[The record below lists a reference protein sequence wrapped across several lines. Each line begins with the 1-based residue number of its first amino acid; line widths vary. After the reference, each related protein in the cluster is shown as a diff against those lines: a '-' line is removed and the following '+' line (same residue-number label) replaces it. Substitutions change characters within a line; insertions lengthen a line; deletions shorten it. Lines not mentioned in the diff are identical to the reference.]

1 MKNRIISLLH
11 RITPKKRRPTV
22 GFLGLGKTNLAILNT
37 LISSDI
43 EADVRIRHRDRK
55 ALVGWESCPSVTLF
69 HTDEELIGIDEDVLF
84 ASPSVRRENLITDSG
99 TLVTSDTDIFFEQA
113 RDNLFLISGS
123 SGKSTVTTLV
133 SKMLSMYYP
142 RLFTGGNLGTPI
154 AECVLDNTDAVA
166 LELSSFN
173 LQYITPASHR
183 AIITNITPNHLDWH
197 KDFTE
202 YAMAKKNLLFR
213 CDEPIINV
221 DTPEC
226 ARIAKNFP
234 LFAVCSSSLTHA
246 EIVKLYRTEHT
257 VTVDDGIFVD
267 GDKLLRLE
275 DISQGQGH
283 NLANLAGA
291 IAMTLEVADASCVLD
306 VARGFHGLEHRC
318 EHFLTCGGVDFIN
331 SSIDTTPERTRAT
344 LEGLGK
350 KVNILL
356 GGRGKGLPLNP
367 LCKPLSRYAK
377 KIAIYGE
384 MGTELTE
391 LIENNAE
398 LQKIEHSRFSRFCD
412 ALDYLTEG
420 LEGGDTVILSPAAT
434 SYGEFSSYVE
444 RGELFKE
451 IIRQKCE
458 KI

>member
-1 MKNRIISLLH
+1 M
-11 RITPKKRRPTV
+11 KKRILSLVDQIRTERGKV
-22 GFLGLGKTNLAILNT
+22 RVCLLGYGVTNRAIL
-37 LISSDI
+37 DI
-43 EADVRIRHRDRK
+43 LKDETSVELSVLHKQRIGLPDGIAQAIVGSADRLDYDI
-55 ALVGWESCPSVTLF
+55 
-69 HTDEELIGIDEDVLF
+69 IF
-84 ASPSVRRENLITDSG
+84 ASPSVRRESLVTGERTLI
-99 TLVTSDTDIFFEQA
+99 TSDTDLFFSGNPDEC
-113 RDNLFLISGS
+113 FLISGS

-133 SKMLSMYYP
+133 SKMLSRYYP

-173 LQYITPASHR
+173 LQYITPVSRR

-213 CDEPIINV
+213 CDEPIVNV

-226 ARIAKNFP
+226 ARIAKDFP

-318 EHFLTCGGVDFIN
+318 ERFLTCGGVDFIN

-384 MGTELTE
+384 MGTEFTE
-391 LIENNAE
+391 FIENNAE

-420 LEGGDTVILSPAAT
+420 LESGDTVILSPAAT

-451 IIRQKCE
+451 IIRQKCK

>member
-11 RITPKKRRPTV
+11 RITPKGRRPVV
-22 GFLGLGKTNLAILNT
+22 GFLGLGKTNLAILNI

-43 EADVRIRHRDRK
+43 KADVRIRHRDRA
-55 ALVGWESCPSVTLF
+55 ALVGWEGYHAVTLF
-69 HTDEELIGIDEDVLF
+69 HTEKELIGIDEDVLF
-84 ASPSVRRENLITDSG
+84 VSPSVRRENLITDG
-99 TLVTSDTDIFFEQA
+99 RTLVISDTDIFFEQA

-133 SKMLSMYYP
+133 SKMLSRYYP

-154 AECVLDNTDAVA
+154 SECVLDNTDAFA

-173 LQYITPASHR
+173 LQYITPASRR

-197 KDFTE
+197 KNFSE
-202 YAMAKKNLLFR
+202 YAMTKKNLLLR
-213 CDEPIINV
+213 CDEPIVNV

-226 ARIAKNFP
+226 ARIAKDSP
-234 LFAVCSSSLTHA
+234 HFAICSLSLTHD

-257 VTVDDGIFVD
+257 VTVSDGILVD
-267 GDKLLRLE
+267 GARIIRIE
-275 DISQGQGH
+275 DISQRESH
-283 NLANLAGA
+283 NLANLASA
-291 IAMTLEVADASCVLD
+291 IAMTLEIADTSCVLD

-318 EHFLTCGGVDFIN
+318 EHFLSCGCVDFIN
-331 SSIDTTPERTRAT
+331 SSIDTTPERTRTT

-356 GGRGKGLPLNP
+356 GGRGKGLSLKP
-367 LCKPLSRYAK
+367 LCDPLSKYAK

-384 MGTELTE
+384 VASEITEF
-391 LIENNAE
+391 IENDVE
-398 LQKIEHSRFSRFCD
+398 LRKIEHACFSRFRD
-412 ALDYLTEG
+412 ALEYLTEE
-420 LEGGDTVILSPAAT
+420 LAKGDTVILSPAAT
-434 SYGEFSSYVE
+434 SYGEFASYVE

-451 IIRQKCE
+451 ILRQKFK